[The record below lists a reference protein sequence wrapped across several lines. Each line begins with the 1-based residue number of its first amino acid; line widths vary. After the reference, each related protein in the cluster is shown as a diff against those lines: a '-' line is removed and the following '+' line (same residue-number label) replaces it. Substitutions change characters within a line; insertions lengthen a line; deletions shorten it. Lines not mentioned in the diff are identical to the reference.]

1 MTIRLAPNSAG
12 LAHSEILHVVGDG
25 AAGGGTTAVMQM
37 ARGMAARGA
46 RVTIASQAGSYL
58 IQQAF
63 RAGHTVLEL
72 DFKKRRT
79 TVSVARALANYL
91 RRVPSTLLHAHG
103 ARAGLAAAIV
113 PAALRSALIYTVHGF
128 HFPNKL
134 AGVKHLAMA
143 AERVCMQRATAT
155 VFVSS
160 NDADTA
166 CGARLL
172 PKRAMSEVIYNG
184 ADPVELGTEPPLF
197 DLAFLGRLHFQK
209 NPEILPEILRAL
221 APLRPSL
228 CIIGTGE
235 LEEKVRA
242 LVQRAR
248 LCGQVSLLGELP
260 HAEALRF
267 LARAKLMVLPSRW
280 EGLPI
285 SVIEAMHRGLPV
297 VASDVPG
304 TNELVVDGETGFL
317 VPMTDVRAFVNRIS
331 QLLVDNEL
339 RVRMGAR
346 ALARA
351 RSEFSCDSQIKAYA
365 ALYERALAARPREVR

>member
-1 MTIRLAPNSAG
+1 M
-12 LAHSEILHVVGDG
+12 
-25 AAGGGTTAVMQM
+25 
-37 ARGMAARGA
+37 
-46 RVTIASQAGSYL
+46 
-58 IQQAF
+58 
-63 RAGHTVLEL
+63 LEL

-79 TVSVARALANYL
+79 TVSVARELTNYL
-91 RRVPSTLLHAHG
+91 RRAPGTLVHSHG
-103 ARAGLAAAIV
+103 ARAGLAAAMTPV
-113 PAALRSALIYTVHGF
+113 ALRSTLIYTVHGF
-128 HFPNKL
+128 HFRNKL
-134 AGVKHLAMA
+134 PGIKYLAMA

-166 CGARLL
+166 CRARLL
-172 PKRAMSEVIYNG
+172 PRRAMSEVIHNG
-184 ADPVELGTEPPLF
+184 SEPVELGMEPSLF

-209 NPEILPEILRAL
+209 NPEILLEILQAL

-242 LVQRAR
+242 IVQRAR
-248 LCGQVSLLGELP
+248 LCEQVSLLGELP
-260 HAEALRF
+260 HSEALRF
-267 LARAKLMVLPSRW
+267 LARAKLMLLPSRW

-297 VASDVPG
+297 VASDVRG

-331 QLLVDNEL
+331 QLLADNEL
-339 RVRMGAR
+339 RARMGAR

-351 RSEFSCDSQIKAYA
+351 RSEFSCDRQIQAYA
-365 ALYERALAARPREVR
+365 ALYERALAAGLREVR